1 LDVYEDLGFKVC
13 GDLIYRNGIFFDLI
27 LQVCHYCFIMNQ
39 GIVRSKILR
48 KPGEKL
54 RIRSSGLS
62 DTGLKREINEDYY
75 ENDNSIGLYVV
86 ADGMGGHM
94 AGDVASKFAVN
105 IIQKHF
111 KHLITEN
118 VPLDELFGVSESSL
132 SLWGNYILSSIK
144 LANRILYDMSQE
156 YPRYK
161 GMGTTIAVLA
171 LMNSAVIAANV
182 GDSKIYLIRG
192 YVMEALSRSHT
203 MMEEQLEMGLIS
215 SEEARK
221 SPLRHIITRN
231 LGSSDDVDIDVFEI
245 ETMADDC
252 FLLCTDGLTDLV
264 TDKEMLEIIKQGG
277 DQEFL
282 CRELIS
288 EANKR
293 GGIDNITV
301 SLISLNKIDAERQ
314 GIVKKFWH
322 FFNKQ

>member
-1 LDVYEDLGFKVC
+1 MNKGLS
-13 GDLIYRNGIFFDLI
+13 RNEI
-27 LQVCHYCFIMNQ
+27 LKN
-39 GIVRSKILR
+39 
-48 KPGEKL
+48 PGEKL
-54 RIRSSGLS
+54 KIRSAGLS

-75 ENDNSIGLYVV
+75 ENDNSLGLYIV

-111 KHLITEN
+111 KHLVNEN
-118 VPLDELFGVSESSL
+118 TPLDELFGLTESSL

-171 LMNSAVIAANV
+171 LMNSAVISANV

-192 YVMEALSRSHT
+192 NVMEPLSRSHT

-231 LGSSDDVDIDVFEI
+231 LGSSDDVDVDVFEI

-264 TDKEMLEIIKQGG
+264 TDKEILKIVKQGS
-277 DQEFL
+277 DQESL

-301 SLISLNKIDAERQ
+301 SLISINKIVTERQ
-314 GIVKKFWH
+314 GIIKKFWH

>member
-1 LDVYEDLGFKVC
+1 MNKGLS
-13 GDLIYRNGIFFDLI
+13 RN
-27 LQVCHYCFIMNQ
+27 
-39 GIVRSKILR
+39 KILK

-54 RIRSSGLS
+54 KIRSAGLS

-75 ENDNSIGLYVV
+75 ENDNSLGLYIV

-111 KHLITEN
+111 KHLVNEN
-118 VPLDELFGVSESSL
+118 TPLDELFGLTESSL

-171 LMNSAVIAANV
+171 LMNSAVISANV

-192 YVMEALSRSHT
+192 NVMEPLSRSHT

-231 LGSSDDVDIDVFEI
+231 LGSSDDVDVDVFEI

-264 TDKEMLEIIKQGG
+264 MDKEILQIVKQGS
-277 DQEFL
+277 DQESL

-301 SLISLNKIDAERQ
+301 SLISINKIVTERQ
-314 GIVKKFWH
+314 GIIKKFWH